1 MIYEQPVCYEF
12 PNVKVRTLLIIGQ
25 SDRTVVG
32 KARMKKE
39 FVPLAGNYP
48 ELGRKTARLIPRAK
62 LVEIQNAGHIPRF
75 EFPDRYHEELLRF
88 LKE

>member
-1 MIYEQPVCYEF
+1 MAGGCGTYEF

-32 KARMKKE
+32 KARTKKE

-48 ELGRKTARLIPRAK
+48 ELGKRTTSLIPSAS
-62 LVEIQNAGHIPRF
+62 
-75 EFPDRYHEELLRF
+75 Y
-88 LKE
+88 